1 MESPTERA
9 IYTVRYAIAT
19 MPIIQRGYDFEQ
31 ASYMRWA
38 GREVLIRLCKHPE
51 IPPLIVIESFRD
63 ECDSYSCV
71 NPGQVMFFLVQK
83 TCLSGL

>member
-31 ASYMRWA
+31 ASYMNVIRIH
-38 GREVLIRLCKHPE
+38 VLIHE
-51 IPPLIVIESFRD
+51 
-63 ECDSYSCV
+63 
-71 NPGQVMFFLVQK
+71 QVMFFLVQR
-83 TCLSGL
+83 TCLSGLLTC

>member
-31 ASYMRWA
+31 AELYEMGWKRS
-38 GREVLIRLCKHPE
+38 VNTTLQT
-51 IPPLIVIESFRD
+51 SRD
-63 ECDSYSCV
+63 TTADRD
-71 NPGQVMFFLVQK
+71 
-83 TCLSGL
+83 